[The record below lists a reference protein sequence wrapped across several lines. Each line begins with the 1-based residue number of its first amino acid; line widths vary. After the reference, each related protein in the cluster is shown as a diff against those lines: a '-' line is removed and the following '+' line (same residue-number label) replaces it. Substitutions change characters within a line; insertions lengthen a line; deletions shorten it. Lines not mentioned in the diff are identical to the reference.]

1 MFSRFHDC
9 TISGLPYCASD
20 SPTRT
25 NERRSKQKLTERSY
39 ITYMEIAMFT
49 LQALKSQSLLRGIS
63 SERIKHLCHL
73 LDRAAVDLDQQQH
86 GLCQASSLTDRFLP
100 VQSPAL
106 SFVRKCAWDQKARV
120 TFQIN
125 MFGSSRAGNEG
136 DRRAPGLFELN
147 ENMADFHLYM
157 HWKPTSRNQ
166 HTSRTL
172 LFLLFFSRSIEP
184 WHRERSV
191 QLEMQYMYR

>member
-25 NERRSKQKLTERSY
+25 NERRSKQKLTEGSY

-157 HWKPTSRNQ
+157 HCTENPLHEITILREPSYCSFLVPSNRDTVNQTCSSRCN
-166 HTSRTL
+166 
-172 LFLLFFSRSIEP
+172 IY
-184 WHRERSV
+184 V
-191 QLEMQYMYR
+191 